1 MDTGVCRWGI
11 LGTAGIARK
20 NWQALA
26 LSGNSALV
34 AVASRSLDR
43 ARQFVAGCQAACPL
57 PSAPAAVGSYDELLT
72 RPDVDAVYIPLPT
85 GLRKEWVLQAA
96 GAGKHVLV
104 EKPVGVTA
112 ADVRDMLAAC
122 ERDRVQLMDGVMFV
136 HSRRLDALRRT
147 LDDGESVGRVCR
159 IASQFSFNAP
169 ESFVRENIR
178 GDSRLEPHGCL
189 GDLGWYNIR
198 FALWVMK
205 YEMPTEVTARLL
217 AAAGRRDEVPFE
229 MSAEMLFPGGVSA
242 SFYCSFRT
250 ENEQWATVS
259 GTKGFVHVSD
269 FVLPFF
275 GDEVRFEVTNSVY
288 QVAGCDFD
296 MQRRTRSV
304 VVPEYSNSHPTAQE
318 ANMFR
323 AFSDLVVTNRRDP
336 RWGDIALRTQ
346 VVMDACAQSAKSGR
360 PVSLAGDP
368 LLPGRT
374 AANVGAA
381 FTITGERELPR

>member
-1 MDTGVCRWGI
+1 METGLCRWGI

-20 NWQALA
+20 NWQAIA

-34 AVASRSLDR
+34 AVASRSLER
-43 ARQFVAGCQAACPL
+43 AREFVAECQAACPL
-57 PSAPAAVGSYDELLT
+57 PGAPEAVGSYDELLT
-72 RPDVDAVYIPLPT
+72 RPDVDAVYVPLPT
-85 GLRKEWVLQAA
+85 GVRKEWVLKAA
-96 GAGKHVLV
+96 AAGKHVLV

-122 ERDRVQLMDGVMFV
+122 EREGVQLMDGVMFM

-147 LDDGESVGRVCR
+147 LGDGESVGRVRR
-159 IASQFSFNAP
+159 IVSQFSFNAP
-169 ESFVRENIR
+169 ESFARENIR

-205 YEMPTEVTARLL
+205 YEMPTEVAARVL
-217 AAAGRRDEVPFE
+217 AAAGGPDEVPFE
-229 MSAEMLFPGGVSA
+229 LSAEMLFPGGVSA

-259 GTKGFVHVSD
+259 GTKGFVHVPD

-275 GDEVRFEVTNSVY
+275 GDELRFEVTNSAFEK
-288 QVAGCDFD
+288 AGCDFD
-296 MQRRTRSV
+296 MRRRTQSV
-304 VVPEYSNSHPTAQE
+304 VVPEYGNSHPTAQE
-318 ANMFR
+318 SGMFR
-323 AFSDLVVTNRRDP
+323 AFSDLVLGNRRDP

-346 VVMDACAQSAKSGR
+346 LVMEACARSAESGR

-368 LLPGRT
+368 LLS
-374 AANVGAA
+374 
-381 FTITGERELPR
+381 LPRS

>member
-1 MDTGVCRWGI
+1 METGLCRWGI

-26 LSGNSALV
+26 LSGNSTLV

-43 ARQFVAGCQAACPL
+43 ARQFVAECQAACPL
-57 PSAPAAVGSYDELLT
+57 ADAPEAVGSYDELLA

-85 GLRKEWVLQAA
+85 GVRKEWVLKAA
-96 GAGKHVLV
+96 AAGKHVLV

-122 ERDRVQLMDGVMFV
+122 EREGVQLMDGVMFM

-147 LDDGESVGRVCR
+147 LDDGASVGRVRR

-169 ESFVRENIR
+169 ESFARENIR

-198 FALWVMK
+198 FALWVMR
-205 YEMPTEVTARLL
+205 YEMPTEVAARVL
-217 AAAGRRDEVPFE
+217 AAVGRPQEVPFE
-229 MSAEMLFPGGVSA
+229 MSAEMLFPGGASA

-259 GTKGFVHVSD
+259 GTKGFVHVPD

-275 GDEVRFEVTNSVY
+275 GDEVRFEVTSSVFEK
-288 QVAGCDFD
+288 AGCDFD
-296 MQRRTRSV
+296 MRRRARSV

-323 AFSDLVVTNRRDP
+323 AFSDLVVTGRRGP
-336 RWGDIALRTQ
+336 QWGDIALRTQ
-346 VVMDACAQSAKSGR
+346 LVLEACAESAKSGR
-360 PVSLAGDP
+360 PVRLAGDP
-368 LLPGRT
+368 LLPLQRS
-374 AANVGAA
+374 
-381 FTITGERELPR
+381 

>member
-1 MDTGVCRWGI
+1 METRVCRWGI

-20 NWQALA
+20 NWQAMA

-43 ARQFVAGCQAACPL
+43 ARQFVADGQAACPL
-57 PSAPAAVGSYDELLT
+57 PSAPAAVGSYEELLL

-85 GLRKEWVLQAA
+85 GLRKEWVLKAA
-96 GAGKHVLV
+96 DAGKHVLV
-104 EKPVGVTA
+104 EKPVGVTT

-122 ERDRVQLMDGVMFV
+122 ERRGVQLMDGVMFV
-136 HSRRLDALRRT
+136 HSLRLEALRRT
-147 LDDGESVGRVCR
+147 LDDGESVGRIRR

-169 ESFVRENIR
+169 EDFVTANIR

-198 FALWVMK
+198 FALWVMG
-205 YEMPTEVTARLL
+205 YELPTEVTARLL
-217 AAAGRRDEVPFE
+217 AAAGRPDEVPFE

-242 SFYCSFRT
+242 SLYCSFRT

-259 GTKGFVHVSD
+259 GTKGFVHVPD

-275 GDEVRFEVTNSVY
+275 GDAVRFEVTNSVFEKT
-288 QVAGCDFD
+288 GCDFD

-304 VVPEYSNSHPTAQE
+304 SVREYSNSHPSAQE

-323 AFSDLVVTNRRDP
+323 TFSALVVSGRRDP
-336 RWGDIALRTQ
+336 LWGDIALRTQ
-346 VVMDACAQSAKSGR
+346 VVMEACAESAKSGR
-360 PVSLAGDP
+360 TVRLAG
-368 LLPGRT
+368 
-374 AANVGAA
+374 
-381 FTITGERELPR
+381 ERKVRG